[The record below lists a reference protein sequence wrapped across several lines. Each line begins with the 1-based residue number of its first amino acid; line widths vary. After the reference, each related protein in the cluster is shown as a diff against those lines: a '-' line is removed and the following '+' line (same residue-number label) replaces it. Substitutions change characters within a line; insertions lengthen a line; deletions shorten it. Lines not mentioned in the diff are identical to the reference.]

1 MSNNEEEI
9 ELVRGSGNV
18 FRDLGHQNA
27 DAEQLRSLLAA
38 EIIHVLNER
47 DLSVRK
53 AESLTGIAA
62 ADFSR
67 IRQAKLSRFTID
79 RLMTIL
85 NRLNRKVEVTV
96 TVQPFPVPC
105 VPVRGEHGDAGD
117 NRRTPVEWPASSTH
131 YATPEE
137 PSHTRHTPARPVQQ

>member
-1 MSNNEEEI
+1 MSEDDF

-18 FRDLGHQNA
+18 FRDMGHPNA
-27 DAEQLRSLLAA
+27 DAEQLRAILAA
-38 EIIHVLNER
+38 EFIHVLDEQA
-47 DLSVRK
+47 LSVRK

-85 NRLNRKVEVTV
+85 NRLQRKVEVTV
-96 TVQPFPVPC
+96 TVQPFPVQG
-105 VPVRGEHGDAGD
+105 VPVAAH
-117 NRRTPVEWPASSTH
+117 P
-131 YATPEE
+131 
-137 PSHTRHTPARPVQQ
+137 